1 MILGNRSDV
10 KMKVKNKN
18 KAKSG
23 RTRLQ
28 FNISDPFF
36 CGPPRKCYTVMHVYV
51 HAICS
56 NRFRDCR
63 PEMCMVVMDTG
74 SNSLG
79 DSS

>member
-1 MILGNRSDV
+1 MV
-10 KMKVKNKN
+10 
-18 KAKSG
+18 
-23 RTRLQ
+23 
-28 FNISDPFF
+28 
-36 CGPPRKCYTVMHVYV
+36 VMD
-51 HAICS
+51 ICS